1 MHQNHSYSPPV
12 TTVSSGDA
20 RLMSVPSSHIDLI
33 GQEESEGQQRH
44 GNRYAQ
50 ANGREGGQS
59 EEPGEQ
65 EILASTALPQRRRL
79 AGGFDEDLPHLA
91 RLCRREPSSWK
102 SAVKISLVFEAR

>member
-1 MHQNHSYSPPV
+1 MFSIKDPLAGCPGSAEDEWEALMVASEPLLLSASDHRLIRRC
-12 TTVSSGDA
+12 SSS
-20 RLMSVPSSHIDLI
+20 LMSVPSSHIDLI

-65 EILASTALPQRRRL
+65 EQRKDTRDLASPLIPA
-79 AGGFDEDLPHLA
+79 DSHL
-91 RLCRREPSSWK
+91 
-102 SAVKISLVFEAR
+102 

>member
-1 MHQNHSYSPPV
+1 MHQNHSYSLPV

-20 RLMSVPSSHIDLI
+20 RLMSVLSSHIDLI

-65 EILASTALPQRRRL
+65 EQRKDSRDLAPPLIPADS
-79 AGGFDEDLPHLA
+79 HL
-91 RLCRREPSSWK
+91 
-102 SAVKISLVFEAR
+102 